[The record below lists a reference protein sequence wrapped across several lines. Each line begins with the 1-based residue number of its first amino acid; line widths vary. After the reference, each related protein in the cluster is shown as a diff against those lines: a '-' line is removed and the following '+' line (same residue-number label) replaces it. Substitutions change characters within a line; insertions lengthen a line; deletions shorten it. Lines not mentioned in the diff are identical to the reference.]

1 MKRMEN
7 GVVAP
12 RCSLLAQTDMLPAC
26 RILDVSWS
34 PAARSEIQPAA
45 SDDITYGRLLGPTI
59 SLTTGDVAS
68 NLGRHFT
75 TTKGQLSSKDYKS
88 TLRPLSHFR
97 LLSTRG
103 GFEND
108 KPVPFSI

>member
-1 MKRMEN
+1 M
-7 GVVAP
+7 A
-12 RCSLLAQTDMLPAC
+12 SLLQGVRYSPKLICCPAC

-75 TTKGQLSSKDYKS
+75 TTKGQLSSKDYKYPS
-88 TLRPLSHFR
+88 TALALS
-97 LLSTRG
+97 
-103 GFEND
+103 
-108 KPVPFSI
+108 PFIYSRWI